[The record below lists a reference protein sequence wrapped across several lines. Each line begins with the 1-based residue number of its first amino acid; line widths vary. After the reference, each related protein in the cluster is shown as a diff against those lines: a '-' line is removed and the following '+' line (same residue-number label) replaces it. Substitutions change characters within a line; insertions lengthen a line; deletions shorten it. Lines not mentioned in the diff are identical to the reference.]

1 MNHVICRRCGGTP
14 LMSKALHITEAGG
27 WLCFPDAEALAREL
41 EARGDVPGMAMIRAS
56 LLVRDWHG
64 KEWRD

>member
-1 MNHVICRRCGGTP
+1 
-14 LMSKALHITEAGG
+14 MSKALHITEAGG